1 MATNSLSLLVPTA
14 NVAVAGSLTPRYQ
27 YVSVINETGCEI
39 FVRTD
44 GNAATVDGD
53 FCTMVGIG
61 ERALIA
67 NMTPLWTQAQ
77 TVIQNGSVNQWAQG
91 KNGGAANPGTPVSVI
106 IPSTATP
113 QTTPPSV
120 VTIQGAG

>member
-1 MATNSLSLLVPTA
+1 MAVNSLSLNVTGTA
-14 NVAVAGSLTPRYQ
+14 AVSGSLTPRYE
-27 YVSVINETGCEI
+27 YVSVINETGIDI

-44 GNAATVDGD
+44 GQAAVLDAD
-53 FCTMVGIG
+53 FCTHVGIG

-77 TVIQNGSVNQWAQG
+77 TVIANGSVNQWAQA

-106 IPSTATP
+106 AVTAP
-113 QTTPPSV
+113 AVPTTSY

>member
-1 MATNSLSLLVPTA
+1 MAINSLSLLVPSA
-14 NVAVAGSLTPRYQ
+14 NAAVAGSLTPRYQ
-27 YVSVINETGCEI
+27 FVSVLNQTGNEI

-44 GNAATVDGD
+44 GQAATVDGD
-53 FCTMVGIG
+53 FCTMVANG

-77 TVIQNGSVNQWAQG
+77 TVIPNGSVNQWGQAR
-91 KNGGAANPGTPVSVI
+91 NGGASNPGTPISVI
-106 IPSTATP
+106 IPPGVTP
-113 QTTPPSV
+113 QTTPPAV

>member
-1 MATNSLSLLVPTA
+1 MTFNSLSLLVPTA

-27 YVSVINETGCEI
+27 FVSVLNETGCEI

-44 GNAATVDGD
+44 GQAATVDGD
-53 FCTMVGIG
+53 FCTLVGIG

-67 NMTPLWTQAQ
+67 NMAPLWTQAQ
-77 TVIQNGSVNQWAQG
+77 TVIPNGSVNQWAQA
-91 KNGGAANPGTPVSVI
+91 KNGGAANPGTPISVI
-106 IPSTATP
+106 IPSSATP
-113 QTTPPSV
+113 QTTPPSL